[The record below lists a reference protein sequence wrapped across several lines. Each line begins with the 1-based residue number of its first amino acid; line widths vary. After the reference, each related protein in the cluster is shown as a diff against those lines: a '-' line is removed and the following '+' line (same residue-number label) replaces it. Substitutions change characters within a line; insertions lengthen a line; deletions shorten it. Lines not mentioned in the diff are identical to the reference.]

1 SSTSSCGGCHRRSS
15 GENKRGSASRL
26 AVGASRKTLGGAVDE
41 YLSEKEQIELIRE
54 WFRENGWYL
63 VAGVAIA
70 ALGIFGYKQYR
81 EYVESR
87 AEAAAALYLDL
98 QDVLEDDDRTAAEA
112 LLAELRESYPGSP
125 YTDQAGLLMAGSLLV
140 RDTNRAAE
148 ELRYVMQRT
157 KDRELGLIARLRLAR
172 VLIHQSSAD
181 EALQVLAVNDVG
193 PFAAQFAELRG
204 GSARLRDAAAES
216 SRARADRAPAA
227 RARAD
232 SSVVGRRGASSA
244 RGERRR
250 AVRRAV
256 RGDSRRR
263 ALCARGSRCGARSL
277 FERARGAGGRVDQP
291 GFRRDEARRA
301 R

>member
-1 SSTSSCGGCHRRSS
+1 
-15 GENKRGSASRL
+15 
-26 AVGASRKTLGGAVDE
+26 VDE

-81 EYVESR
+81 EYVDSR

-98 QDVLEDDDRTAAEA
+98 QDVLEDDDRAAAEA
-112 LLAELRESYPGSP
+112 LLTELRESYPGSP

-148 ELRYVMQRT
+148 ELRYVMQTT

-193 PFAAQFAELRG
+193 PFAAQFAEIRG
-204 GSARLRDAAAES
+204 DAHYARGDLDAAREAYSNALVAPGAEWIN
-216 SRARADRAPAA
+216 RAFVEMKLDALDEPAA
-227 RARAD
+227 
-232 SSVVGRRGASSA
+232 
-244 RGERRR
+244 
-250 AVRRAV
+250 
-256 RGDSRRR
+256 
-263 ALCARGSRCGARSL
+263 L
-277 FERARGAGGRVDQP
+277 DQP
-291 GFRRDEARRA
+291 APQANGQETGA
-301 R
+301 